1 MINNKL
7 KTKNIWRG
15 GVMAVFALVMLIVQ
29 PVQAQS
35 VDGVAQIDAPA
46 SRNIVEYSSVG
57 EGFEGWWLIPL
68 LLLPAILW
76 AISQFDQPK
85 EQRFTKPSRQAFDL
99 AYYHDLRPRR
109 KFKSRFSTR

>member
-1 MINNKL
+1 MTVL
-7 KTKNIWRG
+7 T
-15 GVMAVFALVMLIVQ
+15 LVMLIAQ

-35 VDGVAQIDAPA
+35 IDGVASVEAITP
-46 SRNIVEYSSVG
+46 RNSVEYFTPR
-57 EGFEGWWLIPL
+57 EDFDGWWLIPL

-76 AISQFDQPK
+76 AISQFDQSK
-85 EQRFTKPSRQAFDL
+85 EQKFSKSSPQAFDL